1 MKVKQLYQK
10 YKDYDIMLFGKPLD
24 KQTTPFSCLPID
36 MKQLNEYVVKDIKI
50 ENEQVEALNFDMSLK
65 FKGNQKYKGTIYAHV
80 VKEV

>member
-24 KQTTPFSCLPID
+24 KQTTPFSCLPVN

-50 ENEQVEALNFDMSLK
+50 ENEQLEALNFDMSLK
-65 FKGNQKYKGTIYAHV
+65 FKGKQKYKGTIYAYV
-80 VKEV
+80 GKE

>member
-10 YKDYDIMLFGKPLD
+10 YKNYDILLFGKPLD
-24 KQTTPFSCLPID
+24 KQTTPFSCLPVN

-65 FKGNQKYKGTIYAHV
+65 FKGKQKYKGTIYAYV
-80 VKEV
+80 GKE

>member
-24 KQTTPFSCLPID
+24 KQSTPFSCLPLN

-65 FKGNQKYKGTIYAHV
+65 FKGNQKYRGTVYAYV
-80 VKEV
+80 RKE